1 MGGGHKT
8 IDWLHIPK
16 TGTSFLYSLLIYACD
31 QQAMQMFFSNGT
43 ADGFM
48 RSSHTIKNPKVNSCV
63 KQWYHQPLDANAD
76 LGHKGHPVENVFT
89 MIRNPV
95 DRIASGFVHNLHDCS
110 DPTFAP
116 NTDRSKVAKLSCNAL
131 AGSDPVS
138 IAVAEETVIKY
149 SMCAKGCQA
158 RMILG
163 GSGRWCGHRQV
174 LEIQSTKHIEA
185 ISEQAQAKL
194 GRFAFV
200 GITGRWSESM
210 CIFGKMFPRE
220 SGKPY
225 PQELVNHNVRPVQG
239 RTCEDRV
246 ADVLRANPVVAFDFL
261 DEGIFAEAEERLE
274 KALRQYP
281 ECKLSRRMHGMGFA
295 MWV

>member
-1 MGGGHKT
+1 MGGGNKT

-43 ADGFM
+43 ADGLV
-48 RSSHTIKNPKVNSCV
+48 RGSYKTKEYPKVNSCV
-63 KQWYHQPLDANAD
+63 KQWLHQPLDANAD
-76 LGHKGHPVENVFT
+76 LGHAGHPVENVFT

-95 DRIASGFVHNLHDCS
+95 ERIASGFVHYLHGCTGS
-110 DPTFAP
+110 PP
-116 NTDRSKVAKLSCNAL
+116 KRGLEIAKSSCDAL

-138 IAVAEETVIKY
+138 IALAEETVIRY

-163 GSGRWCGHRQV
+163 GSGPWCGHRQV
-174 LEIQSTKHIEA
+174 LEIQSTKHMEA
-185 ISEQAQAKL
+185 ISEQAKAKL

-225 PQELVNHNVRPVQG
+225 PQELVNHNVRHSKT

-246 ADVLRANPVVAFDFL
+246 TDVLRANPVVAFDFL